1 MSLPSTDKKSALQ
14 FREAKTGRPVGN
26 LLLGHTSGVISVAFN
41 ADGSHIL
48 SRGGNDGWKLWSGLT
63 SWRDELCA
71 KLTANMTHAEWK
83 DWVSPTI
90 AYRAA
95 CPSLPVPED

>member
-1 MSLPSTDKKSALQ
+1 M
-14 FREAKTGRPVGN
+14 
-26 LLLGHTSGVISVAFN
+26 AFN

-48 SRGGNDGWKLWSGLT
+48 SRGGNDGWKLWSGPT